1 MIALTNRARKSLS
14 LTRYDYSM
22 RPFSLITTII
32 ITITDTM
39 YCGAG

>member
-1 MIALTNRARKSLS
+1 
-14 LTRYDYSM
+14 M
-22 RPFSLITTII
+22 RPFSLITTMI